1 MTLNSQRRKGLFR
14 VPKKVVIAHHQ
25 PININPSKVRATLE
39 SSSENFIGNSS
50 VAKIVSLATPPEADA
65 PLAQKQSQD
74 QRLLLGVLRQAQPF
88 DFAQGGEPVE
98 PDGEQR
104 RTVYPEMLRCAQH
117 DRRRVQDD
125 ILRIASVLRLRRC
138 PSQ

>member
-1 MTLNSQRRKGLFR
+1 MI
-14 VPKKVVIAHHQ
+14 IAHHQ

-88 DFAQGGEPVE
+88 DFAQGGEPVK
-98 PDGEQR
+98 PQR
-104 RTVYPEMLRCAQH
+104 
-117 DRRRVQDD
+117 
-125 ILRIASVLRLRRC
+125 
-138 PSQ
+138 